1 MGTAMVC
8 DQVSRRKSII
18 VLIFLLSCIL
28 PFTTGC
34 IDKEHRALTLSIW
47 VLKADAGGS
56 QQWMS
61 ILNGDPNGRGHAIIQ
76 TRNGEYVIAGT
87 GTESGKKGPVPS
99 VVRLDGKGNL
109 VSNVTFGT
117 PPDSSMS
124 LVEAT
129 DGGYI
134 IAQQSGI
141 LTHVNER
148 GNILWSTPL
157 DGVSDDWEVIR
168 TPDGGYRAAGNNMVI
183 SLTREGNITWTTVF
197 DTNRTISTLVAESSG
212 DIITGGKMGADAWIA
227 RVNTDGKTVFDTTI
241 SRQPGDLYNIRVFPD
256 GTYRLIIGTTR
267 HTGNAT
273 ADLWVTETAE
283 ISLTADGRQ
292 IGESPVNASRII
304 VATND
309 GGYAYSGF
317 SVPAFT
323 EFQPIGYP
331 GSQLRVVRLD
341 KGRNVAWDASYD
353 IGDDK
358 AVSTIIQTA
367 DGGFAIL
374 GTAYHF

>member
-8 DQVSRRKSII
+8 DQVLRRKTII
-18 VLIFLLSCIL
+18 VLIILLVCIL
-28 PFTTGC
+28 LFTTRC
-34 IDKEHRALTLSIW
+34 IDKGHRDLTLSIW
-47 VLKADAGGS
+47 VLKTDAGGS

-61 ILNGDPNGRGHAIIQ
+61 IFNGDPNGRGHAIIQ
-76 TRNGEYVIAGT
+76 TRNGEFVIAGT
-87 GTESGKKGPVPS
+87 GTESGKDGLVPS

-134 IAQQSGI
+134 IAQQAGI
-141 LTHVNER
+141 LTHVNEH
-148 GNILWSTPL
+148 GNILWSAPL
-157 DGVSDDWEVIR
+157 GGGSDDWEVIL

-183 SLTREGNITWTTVF
+183 SLTKEGNITGTTVF

-212 DIITGGKMGADAWIA
+212 DIITGGKAGADAWIA

-241 SRQPGDLYNIRVFPD
+241 SRPPDLYNLRVFPD

-309 GGYAYSGF
+309 SGYAYSGF
-317 SVPAFT
+317 VVPAFT

-341 KGRNVAWDASYD
+341 EGRNVAWDESYD

-358 AVSTIIQTA
+358 AVSAIIQTA

-374 GTAYHF
+374 GTAYNF

>member
-1 MGTAMVC
+1 MVC
-8 DQVSRRKSII
+8 DQVLRRKTII
-18 VLIFLLSCIL
+18 VLIILLTCIL

-34 IDKEHRALTLSIW
+34 FDKEHRDLTLSIW
-47 VLKADAGGS
+47 VLKTDAGGS

-61 ILNGDPNGRGHAIIQ
+61 FLNGDTNGRGHAIIQ

-99 VVRLDGKGNL
+99 VVRLDGNGNL
-109 VSNVTFGT
+109 VSNVTFGS
-117 PPDSSMS
+117 PPDSGMS

-183 SLTREGNITWTTVF
+183 SLTREGNIAWTTAF
-197 DTNRTISTLVAESSG
+197 DTNRTISTLVAEPSG
-212 DIITGGKMGADAWIA
+212 DIITGGKGGADAWIA
-227 RVNTDGKTVFDTTI
+227 RVNSDGKTVFDSTI

-309 GGYAYSGF
+309 DGYAYSGF
-317 SVPAFT
+317 AVPAFT
-323 EFQPIGYP
+323 EFQPTGYP

-341 KGRNVAWDASYD
+341 EGRNVVWDASYD
-353 IGDDK
+353 IGGDK

-374 GTAYHF
+374 GTAYNF